1 MLVDKEKDRESR
13 NTQLLPIVDRYNANR
28 AAAFRRLKYNYNYS
42 IASFVHKRKPYSLFF
57 NLDDAMH
64 VTSQTRLPRFSRTK
78 IIIKKRGGA

>member
-42 IASFVHKRKPYSLFF
+42 IASFVHQKK
-57 NLDDAMH
+57 AM
-64 VTSQTRLPRFSRTK
+64 L
-78 IIIKKRGGA
+78 IIF